1 MNKKKVLLVLSVSLL
16 IFIPLILFFVY
27 FRFDHNVIN
36 SIVLNETKEW
46 WNQLT
51 WYWWTIIGLSSA
63 IFILII
69 LIIIY
74 CLKISRKKKKLI
86 INELYIRSIAPKKLS
101 AQKEAALRK
110 KKLVDN
116 KTRKKQK

>member
-69 LIIIY
+69 LIY

-101 AQKEAALRK
+101 AQKEAALRRQ
-110 KKLVDN
+110 KLVDN
-116 KTRKKQK
+116 KPRKKQK